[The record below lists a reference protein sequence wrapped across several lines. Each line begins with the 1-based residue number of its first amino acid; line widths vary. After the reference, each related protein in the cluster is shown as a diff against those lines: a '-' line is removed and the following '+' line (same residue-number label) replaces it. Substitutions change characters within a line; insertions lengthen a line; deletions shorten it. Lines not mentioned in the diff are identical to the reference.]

1 MSNKN
6 LFKEAIADAKA
17 VREAALA
24 NAKAALEEALTPK
37 LQSMLAAKL
46 NEMDYDMEEEGMKS
60 DDEMEEGMYP
70 EDTSD
75 EIQDRYRATGAALE
89 EDELEEDFDLSE
101 ILAEL
106 NDEEELKEAKEE
118 KEEAG
123 EEAEDESEEDESEEE
138 EPTEEEDEEEVEVK
152 DMTIEDL
159 KDLIKDIVSQEIE
172 TETPADEE
180 IAPVDAM
187 YGEMGPDV
195 NAEEDEINLEELL
208 AELDSL
214 NEAKEKE
221 KLDEIEPIS
230 LTLGITAAVG
240 AALAKYL
247 KNDAMKVAANK
258 LGKQV
263 NELTPEEKK
272 AAEQAVAKAV
282 SSAGRD
288 FGSGAGKSLSVDEAK
303 EEMEEGVFSD
313 LGNKLSAWAY
323 DTNLDNIKACKDA
336 TKGKGIAEFQKCL
349 KSKGVKMV
357 TSTTTGIAENE
368 DLAEAIETIKTLRT
382 ELNETNLL
390 NAKLLYVN
398 KIFKAKNLTE
408 SQKLKVIASFDKATN
423 VKEAKVVFESLNSA
437 LSTAPKKAIKES
449 LGFASKAAGVAPNKT
464 IVESNDVITRMQKLA
479 NIK

>member
-46 NEMDYDMEEEGMKS
+46 NEMENMEDLEDEAMS
-60 DDEMEEGMYP
+60 DVEMEEGMYP

-106 NDEEELKEAKEE
+106 NEAEE

-152 DMTIEDL
+152 DMTIDDL

-180 IAPVDAM
+180 EIVPVDAM

-214 NEAKEKE
+214 NEAKE

-288 FGSGAGKSLSVDEAK
+288 FGSGAGKSLSVDETK
-303 EEMEEGVFSD
+303 EKMKEGVFSD
-313 LGNKLSAWAY
+313 LGSKLSAWAY
-323 DTNLDNIKACKDA
+323 DTNLDTIKACKDA

-357 TSTTTGIAENE
+357 TSTTTGIAEND
-368 DLAEAIETIKTLRT
+368 DLAEAIETINTLRT

-437 LSTAPKKAIKES
+437 LTAAPKKAIKES